1 MFSKIFIGVLVVF
14 LIVMIGIFLYSN
26 HQLSQPYLSTPPSSQ
41 SNNAQ
46 KTTPSETTASQ
57 KSTSKNDDV
66 NAINSVAVQTPNEQ
80 QPDKALPIPAHQLKK
95 IIADKPK
102 NDALKKGLDEKIQ
115 AANQAIAAIDKAVE
129 KQLPDNVS
137 SSSPPEKKSTTTPDK
152 TSAAIE
158 SRLDNIKNH
167 LQKTQ

>member
-14 LIVMIGIFLYSN
+14 LIIMIGMFLYSN

-46 KTTPSETTASQ
+46 KATPSETTASQ
-57 KSTSKNDDV
+57 KAANKNDDLSD
-66 NAINSVAVQTPNEQ
+66 ISSVAVQTPSEQ

-95 IIADKPK
+95 IIADKLK
-102 NDALKKGLDEKIQ
+102 NDALEQELDEKIQ

-158 SRLDNIKNH
+158 SRLENIKNH